1 MMKELA
7 AASDGALADFL
18 ATVEIFSAFGSAD
31 LRELAAQAD
40 SRWYDF
46 GDVVFDAGQKCTG
59 LYVIR
64 SGSVRMFTEDNGKE
78 ISMGVRK
85 AGDVLAEIGAL
96 REHKHESSVRASS
109 KAELLFLPRE
119 AIAPILARNK
129 DAASFLAS
137 YTAIRMAGG
146 AVSRLFDLKGKVD
159 QTELSQLVR
168 SVGVKRVDAGATV
181 LAQGSTADKRLY
193 VVRQGQVRIVREE
206 EGSQYAIGTARQG
219 ETFGEFAALN
229 AAEQPA
235 SVIAETEVVL
245 LVIPEESLR
254 VVLERKPQARE
265 FLEGR
270 VQAADRELERQRQVA
285 ERRGR
290 RVLMDLSDRPG
301 IGERI
306 LPRFNLVEQA
316 EEADCGAAC
325 LAMICKHYNIGLT
338 LGKLREMANV
348 STEGATLES
357 LARVGES
364 LGFTTR
370 GMKCTY
376 ESVLGFEL
384 PFIAHWEGYHYIVV
398 YGVSKR
404 HVWVA
409 DPARGFAK
417 MTAADF
423 EKGWTGTCLLF
434 TASGAMAQARGGE
447 SPWVRFVSYLTPFRS
462 IIGHILLATL
472 VIDVLGV
479 APPIIV
485 QNVLD
490 RVVVHHSMSLLTVLI
505 IGLIITHLFTRL
517 TTLMRGFLTSYLGR
531 NLDFTMISQFY
542 RHTLSLPLE
551 FFNKRRT
558 GDIFARFQ
566 ENLKVRNFLTEA
578 TISTVLNALMT
589 FVYFTVMF
597 LYSVKLSLFQIALM
611 VPLVLLTVMVT
622 PRLKQY
628 ARKGFEASTDAESL
642 LMETLSGAETVKAM
656 GIERPMRMRWEGR
669 YVKALD
675 VQYRA
680 QRFDQIVGFTGQM
693 LSAMCSAIIL
703 WVGASMV
710 LNNELTIGQLIAFTM
725 LMGSAMAPVMGL
737 IGLWDQLQDVAV
749 AMERLGDVLDLAPEQ
764 KPEEIE
770 SRVVLPSVKG
780 DIRFDGVYFRYAGA
794 ESRFV
799 LENIKLEIK
808 PGQLVAIVGQSGSGK
823 TTLAKLIA
831 GFYPATEGAI
841 YIDGYDLNLVDKEY
855 YRTQLGYVMQNNLLF
870 SGTVAENIAAGEEN
884 PDRRRVM
891 DVAKLAD
898 AHAFISAMPL
908 GYDQVVGERG
918 MGLSGGQMQRL
929 CIARALYRDP
939 RVLILDEATSALDS
953 QSESNI
959 LRNMQGVLKERTSI
973 VIAHRLSTI
982 MNADKIL
989 VLYNGSVV
997 EEGLHDELVARR
1009 GMYHQLVQKQMMGAA

>member
-1 MMKELA
+1 M
-7 AASDGALADFL
+7 
-18 ATVEIFSAFGSAD
+18 
-31 LRELAAQAD
+31 
-40 SRWYDF
+40 
-46 GDVVFDAGQKCTG
+46 
-59 LYVIR
+59 
-64 SGSVRMFTEDNGKE
+64 
-78 ISMGVRK
+78 
-85 AGDVLAEIGAL
+85 
-96 REHKHESSVRASS
+96 
-109 KAELLFLPRE
+109 
-119 AIAPILARNK
+119 
-129 DAASFLAS
+129 
-137 YTAIRMAGG
+137 
-146 AVSRLFDLKGKVD
+146 D

-479 APPIIV
+479 A
-485 QNVLD
+485 
-490 RVVVHHSMSLLTVLI
+490 
-505 IGLIITHLFTRL
+505 
-517 TTLMRGFLTSYLGR
+517 
-531 NLDFTMISQFY
+531 
-542 RHTLSLPLE
+542 
-551 FFNKRRT
+551 RR
-558 GDIFARFQ
+558 
-566 ENLKVRNFLTEA
+566 
-578 TISTVLNALMT
+578 S
-589 FVYFTVMF
+589 
-597 LYSVKLSLFQIALM
+597 S
-611 VPLVLLTVMVT
+611 
-622 PRLKQY
+622 
-628 ARKGFEASTDAESL
+628 
-642 LMETLSGAETVKAM
+642 
-656 GIERPMRMRWEGR
+656 
-669 YVKALD
+669 
-675 VQYRA
+675 
-680 QRFDQIVGFTGQM
+680 
-693 LSAMCSAIIL
+693 C
-703 WVGASMV
+703 
-710 LNNELTIGQLIAFTM
+710 
-725 LMGSAMAPVMGL
+725 
-737 IGLWDQLQDVAV
+737 
-749 AMERLGDVLDLAPEQ
+749 
-764 KPEEIE
+764 
-770 SRVVLPSVKG
+770 
-780 DIRFDGVYFRYAGA
+780 
-794 ESRFV
+794 
-799 LENIKLEIK
+799 
-808 PGQLVAIVGQSGSGK
+808 
-823 TTLAKLIA
+823 
-831 GFYPATEGAI
+831 
-841 YIDGYDLNLVDKEY
+841 
-855 YRTQLGYVMQNNLLF
+855 
-870 SGTVAENIAAGEEN
+870 
-884 PDRRRVM
+884 
-891 DVAKLAD
+891 
-898 AHAFISAMPL
+898 
-908 GYDQVVGERG
+908 
-918 MGLSGGQMQRL
+918 
-929 CIARALYRDP
+929 
-939 RVLILDEATSALDS
+939 
-953 QSESNI
+953 
-959 LRNMQGVLKERTSI
+959 RTSS
-973 VIAHRLSTI
+973 IASWFIT
-982 MNADKIL
+982 A
-989 VLYNGSVV
+989 
-997 EEGLHDELVARR
+997 
-1009 GMYHQLVQKQMMGAA
+1009 